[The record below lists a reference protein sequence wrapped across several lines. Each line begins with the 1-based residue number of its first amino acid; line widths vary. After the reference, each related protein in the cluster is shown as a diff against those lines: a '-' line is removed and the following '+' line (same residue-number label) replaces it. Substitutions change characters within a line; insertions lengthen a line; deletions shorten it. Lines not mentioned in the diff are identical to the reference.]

1 MTALYGDPSC
11 GFVEAIRDLTDV
23 REAQAARDQLLT
35 REKALALKLSAARR
49 SQDELFDVLAGE
61 LQRPLNLIQVNADML
76 MRLPETRNIPVVSKV
91 AESVSKAVASQT
103 HIIDGLRDLSLARSG
118 KLTLQ
123 MRNVSLRDL
132 VQGVVRTRKE
142 PAAAKSLTL
151 DFDADGDPLAAVCDP
166 ARIEQVVRI
175 LVSNAIKFTD
185 HGGVAVRTSRDGEFA
200 RLVVTDTGAGIAPE
214 MLETVFEAGDAPPG
228 ASRTVRG
235 LGIGLVLARELVAAH
250 EGRIQAESEGSGR
263 GATFTVWL
271 RLAEPLKAATPAVVT
286 EEDNPL
292 RGLRVVLVDDSVDL
306 LTSFGA
312 LMTLE
317 GAQVDSF
324 DNAAAALKR
333 LLESDAD
340 LLISDLGMPDMDG
353 YELIKEIRK
362 HPKLAALPAIALTGY
377 GRTRDPGHAV
387 RSGFNAHTTKPA
399 TVEEL
404 KNIVALLK
412 SL

>member
-1 MTALYGDPSC
+1 MAGSPCESAVTANSRAWWCRYRRGHPPELLDTVFARTSPPPDPDRS
-11 GFVEAIRDLTDV
+11 
-23 REAQAARDQLLT
+23 
-35 REKALALKLSAARR
+35 RR
-49 SQDELFDVLAGE
+49 S
-61 LQRPLNLIQVNADML
+61 
-76 MRLPETRNIPVVSKV
+76 
-91 AESVSKAVASQT
+91 
-103 HIIDGLRDLSLARSG
+103 
-118 KLTLQ
+118 
-123 MRNVSLRDL
+123 
-132 VQGVVRTRKE
+132 
-142 PAAAKSLTL
+142 
-151 DFDADGDPLAAVCDP
+151 
-166 ARIEQVVRI
+166 
-175 LVSNAIKFTD
+175 
-185 HGGVAVRTSRDGEFA
+185 
-200 RLVVTDTGAGIAPE
+200 
-214 MLETVFEAGDAPPG
+214 
-228 ASRTVRG
+228 
-235 LGIGLVLARELVAAH
+235 GIGLVLARELVAAH

-263 GATFTVWL
+263 GATFTAWL
-271 RLAEPLKAATPAVVT
+271 RLAEPLKAAAPEPVA

-324 DNAAAALKR
+324 DSAAAALKR
-333 LLESDAD
+333 LMESDAD

-353 YELIKEIRK
+353 YELIKEVRK
-362 HPKLAALPAIALTGY
+362 QPKLASLPAIALTGY